1 MFILVIVSGE
11 YLKKILFLT
20 VLWGYFGLFL
30 KAQLLELNF
39 RKLSLEKGLSQSN
52 VTSILKDQKGFIWV
66 GTQNGLNRY
75 DAYNFQR
82 YSTVNGLDEAYVSTL
97 LQSQDGTIWVGNT
110 QGSLNLID
118 PVSLSLSSLKV
129 ENPGEGRKGILRI
142 FEDKQ
147 GKIWVCTRT
156 GLHVYDREKDRFFL
170 FSDQEKK
177 LSSFAVYG
185 IIEGEGDLLWV
196 ACQRGILGLS
206 NLRFTEEGEIQADI
220 QKAPENF
227 SYLHQGLAFRIIPA
241 KNGGMWI
248 NAWQRG
254 FIYFHPENNEYK
266 FYPLI
271 SKEENGEAIEVY
283 DIAEDADGNIWG
295 SSKNHGLV
303 KLDPQNS
310 EVEFVR
316 YDAERESSLGS
327 NTLMG
332 LFIDTDGGI
341 WAGTYGAGLNYHH
354 PNRSKFRHIRAD
366 DAPKGLSY
374 PLIYSIYPSRFDK
387 SLWVGTHGGG
397 LNRISDRNSPE
408 PNITHYLPD
417 LDKKGSLKDEVVIS
431 LAEDEQE
438 NLWVGSYHGL
448 SILSKENKSANGG
461 PFVFEGELGDTKGWD
476 ILEAAAIWAMVFDQK
491 GRMWIGTNK
500 GLLRKDPDEPEF
512 KHFVHEPDKPTSL
525 RDDLYIRRIYEG
537 GDGSIWIATSK
548 GLHRYREE
556 SHDFAIYTD
565 EGEEGNRLSSS
576 STFCV
581 LLDSKDRIWVGT
593 QGSGLN
599 VILPMEKDDFEVLHF
614 FETDGIPSNLIMG
627 LLEDEFGQIWGSSS
641 NGLFRFNPDSL
652 IAHHN
657 EVEDYLRL
665 YDSYDGLQSNEFLE
679 GSFAKD
685 REGKLY
691 FGGVNGYSVFK
702 PSELRNS
709 QEEVPLFLTRLK
721 VLNKELGVGEEIRK
735 GEIPLD
741 KDLCNMKDLYLSWR
755 DYFFSIDFSA
765 LNYQGPEKTEY
776 AYKLDGLHDEWI
788 EIGIQRSAT
797 FTNLDPGDYTLRVKA
812 SNADGIW
819 NKEERRLR
827 IHISTPPWKSWW
839 AYCLYVV
846 GVLGLISLYI
856 RFRIREREK
865 ELQTKI
871 RIEEAKMEEREVVRK
886 NTAADFHDELG
897 NKMTKIS
904 LFIELAKR
912 AEGANQ
918 TLQVYL
924 NQVEENTQIL
934 SQGIRDFIW
943 VLDPEKDSV
952 YDMMI
957 RIKDFGD
964 ELFEH
969 TGINFICEGI
979 HPDQSA
985 FKLPLNSR
993 RHLMLIAKETM
1004 NNALKYA
1011 EAKNLY
1017 CRLRVED
1024 GEMAMEL
1031 EDDGKGF
1038 DLNQLSKGYGLK
1050 NMHERA
1056 KKIGAEIE
1064 IESAESKGTRISL
1077 NFELTHMGD

>member
-1 MFILVIVSGE
+1 MFILDIVSGE
-11 YLKKILFLT
+11 YPKKILFLT
-20 VLWGYFGLFL
+20 FFLGYLGLFL
-30 KAQLLELNF
+30 KAQLLDLNF

-52 VTSILKDQKGFIWV
+52 VTSILKDQKGFMWV

-75 DAYNFQR
+75 DAYSFQR

-97 LQSQDGTIWVGNT
+97 LQSRDGSIWVGNT
-110 QGSLNLID
+110 QGSLNVVD
-118 PVSLSLSSLKV
+118 PVSLKLSSLEV
-129 ENPGEGRKGILRI
+129 EFPVNGRKGILRI

-147 GKIWVCTRT
+147 GKIWISTRT
-156 GLHVYDREKDRFFL
+156 GLHVYDITANRFFH
-170 FSDQEKK
+170 FPEQEKK
-177 LSSFAVYG
+177 LSSLAVYG
-185 IIEGEGDLLWV
+185 VISGEEDVLWV
-196 ACQRGILGLS
+196 ACQQGILGLS
-206 NLRFTEEGEIQADI
+206 NIEFTDKGEIQADI
-220 QKAPENF
+220 QKAPEKYP
-227 SYLHQGLAFRIIPA
+227 YLHQGLAFRIIPSQ
-241 KNGGMWI
+241 NGGMWI
-248 NAWQRG
+248 NAWQKG
-254 FIYFHPENNEYK
+254 FVYFHPKSEDYK
-266 FYPLI
+266 FYPLVAE
-271 SKEENGEAIEVY
+271 EENGEAIEVF
-283 DIAEDADGNIWG
+283 DIAEDAEGNLWG
-295 SSKNHGLV
+295 SSKNHGLI
-303 KLDPQNS
+303 KLNPQS
-310 EVEFVR
+310 AALEFVR
-316 YDAERESSLGS
+316 YDADRESSLGS

-332 LFIDTDGGI
+332 LYIDEENGI

-354 PNRSKFRHIRAD
+354 PDKSKFRHIRAD
-366 DAPKGLSY
+366 DPPNGLSY
-374 PLIYSIYPSRFDK
+374 PLVYSIYPSRFDE

-397 LNRISDRNSPE
+397 LNRIVNRNSPE
-408 PNITHYLPD
+408 SYFSHYLPE
-417 LDKKGSLKDEVVIS
+417 LERKGSLKDEVVIS
-431 LAEDEQE
+431 LAEDGEE

-448 SILSKENKSANGG
+448 SILAIEDKLADKGA
-461 PFVFEGELGDTKGWD
+461 FVFEGELGDTEGWNV
-476 ILEAAAIWAMVFDQK
+476 LEKAAIWAMVFDQK
-491 GRMWIGTNK
+491 GRMWIGTNE
-500 GLLRKDPDEPEF
+500 GLFRKDPDDPEF
-512 KHFVHEPDKPTSL
+512 KHFVHEPDNPHSL
-525 RDDLYIRRIYEG
+525 RDDTYLRRIYEG
-537 GDGSIWIATSK
+537 ADGSIWIATSK

-556 SHDFAIYTD
+556 SQDFEIYSD
-565 EGEEGNRLSSS
+565 GGETGKALSSS
-576 STFCV
+576 NTFCV
-581 LLDSKDRIWVGT
+581 LRDRDGRIWVGM

-599 VILPMEKDDFEVLHF
+599 VILPGEGDDFQVLHF

-641 NGLFRFNPDSL
+641 NGLFRFHPDSL
-652 IAHHN
+652 ITHSKEA
-657 EVEDYLRL
+657 EDYLRL

-685 REGKLY
+685 AEGKLY
-691 FGGVNGYSVFK
+691 FGGVNGYSVFH
-702 PSELRNS
+702 PSELQGR
-709 QEEVPLFLTRLK
+709 QEEVPLYLSRLK
-721 VLNKELGVGEEIRK
+721 VLNKEVRVGEEIRK
-735 GEIPLD
+735 GEIPLE
-741 KDLCNMKDLYLSWR
+741 KALCNKENLYLSWR

-765 LNYQGPEKTEY
+765 LNYEGPEKTEY
-776 AYKLDGLHDEWI
+776 SYKLDGLHQEWI
-788 EIGIQRSAT
+788 EIGLQRSVT

-819 NKEERRLR
+819 NKEERRLG

-839 AYCLYVV
+839 AYCLYVL
-846 GVLGLISLYI
+846 GILGLISLYI

-865 ELQTKI
+865 ELQTKM

-912 AEGANQ
+912 AESANQ

-993 RHLMLIAKETM
+993 RHLMLIVKETM

-1011 EAKNLY
+1011 EAQNLY
-1017 CRLRVED
+1017 CRLKVAD
-1024 GEMAMEL
+1024 GKMDLEI

-1038 DLNQLSKGYGLK
+1038 DPEQLSKGYGLK
-1050 NMHERA
+1050 NMRERA
-1056 KKIGAEIE
+1056 KRIGANIE
-1064 IESAESKGTRISL
+1064 IESADSKGTRIGL
-1077 NFELTHMGD
+1077 IFELTHMGD